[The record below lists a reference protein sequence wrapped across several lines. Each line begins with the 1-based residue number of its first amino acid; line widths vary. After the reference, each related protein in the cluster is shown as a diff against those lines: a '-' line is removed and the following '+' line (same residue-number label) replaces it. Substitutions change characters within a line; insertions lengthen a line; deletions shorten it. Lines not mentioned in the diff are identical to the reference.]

1 MNKILNIEFLNFA
14 QNSVESLCKI
24 IGEVRERVESRV
36 VVVSKYLIILTKIKQ
51 KQTPKK
57 I

>member
-36 VVVSKYLIILTKIKQ
+36 VVVAK
-51 KQTPKK
+51 
-57 I
+57 